1 MDNLNKSLEQL
12 ELETIEEIEAHFLI
26 EDKKRQL
33 EIILINYL
41 KKYEKKQLRMNSIFV
56 SIRVALEDE
65 ELISIRQFSQIIKF
79 IEKEL
84 HFKTLSRK
92 KVFAYFSPI
101 INKKTKVTEDEKYN
115 HFSTVVQT
123 V

>member
-26 EDKKRQL
+26 EEKKRQL

-65 ELISIRQFSQIIKF
+65 ELISIRQFSQIVKF
-79 IEKEL
+79 VEKEL
-84 HFKTLSRK
+84 YFKTLSRS

-101 INKKTKVTEDEKYN
+101 INKQTKVTEDDRYK
-115 HFSTVVQT
+115 HFSEVVQD

>member
-12 ELETIEEIEAHFLI
+12 ELETIEEIEAHFVI
-26 EDKKRQL
+26 EEKKRQL

-92 KVFAYFSPI
+92 TVFAYFSPI

>member
-1 MDNLNKSLEQL
+1 MDDLNKSLDQL
-12 ELETIEEIEAHFLI
+12 ELETIEEIEEHFLI

-41 KKYEKKQLRMNSIFV
+41 KKYEKKKLRMNSIFV

-79 IEKEL
+79 VEKEP
-84 HFKTLSRK
+84 HFKILSRK
-92 KVFAYFSPI
+92 KIFAYFSPI
-101 INKKTKVTEDEKYN
+101 INKQTKVTEDDRYK
-115 HFSTVVQT
+115 HFSEVVQD

>member
-12 ELETIEEIEAHFLI
+12 ELETIEEHFLI
-26 EDKKRQL
+26 EEKKRQL

-65 ELISIRQFSQIIKF
+65 ELISIRQFSQIVKF
-79 IEKEL
+79 VEKEL
-84 HFKTLSRK
+84 YFKTLSRS

-101 INKKTKVTEDEKYN
+101 INKQSKETEDDRYN
-115 HFSTVVQT
+115 HFSTVVQD